1 MTSSMKALSE
11 AVAAGRSPGGRLRA
25 AARAEVVGLIE
36 QALREGATYVA
47 IAEMLGVS
55 EQTVARWRTQ
65 SADTELAPV
74 RVVGALSPSRSVMVH
89 GPGGVR
95 IEGLSLDE
103 VAALL
108 GRLS

>member
-1 MTSSMKALSE
+1 MKALSE

-36 QALREGATYVA
+36 QALRDGASYAA

-55 EQTVARWRTQ
+55 EQTVVRWRT
-65 SADTELAPV
+65 SSTDTEFAPV
-74 RVVGALSPSRSVMVH
+74 RVVDASAQTRKLVVH
-89 GPGGVR
+89 GPGGLRV
-95 IEGLSLDE
+95 EGLSLDE